1 MSFELEFR
9 GALSRYLRSRGYD
22 VYRIHA
28 YRYDDDRELQLG
40 YYNSS
45 NEFKV
50 LWIGVPMQE
59 LMEQL

>member
-9 GALSRYLRSRGYD
+9 GALSRYLRSRGYE
-22 VYRIHA
+22 VYRIDS
-28 YRYDDDRELQLG
+28 YRFDHEGDFEVN

-45 NEFKV
+45 HEFRT
-50 LWIGVPMQE
+50 LWIGVSMYE

>member
-22 VYRIHA
+22 VYRID
-28 YRYDDDRELQLG
+28 YYYYDHEGDFEVN
-40 YYNSS
+40 YYNS
-45 NEFKV
+45 NREFKV
-50 LWIGVPMQE
+50 LWIGVSMYE